1 MFNISGQNVNFI
13 CGLVDE
19 SIVGSSD

>member
-1 MFNISGQNVNFI
+1 MVRNFVKLV

-19 SIVGSSD
+19 SIVGC